1 MKRKFCTLLLWSAL
15 ILLFSLSFGY
25 FSHLTLLRNMVL
37 ANITNFNTLSS
48 RTQLARDGYVIQAG
62 QFKSFLRDFSKWSW
76 QKRWSA
82 QMEKNP
88 PAMQETW
95 VWSLV
100 RKIPWRRK
108 RLPAPVFLPGEF
120 RRQRNLAGYSP
131 WGHKESDTTERL
143 ILWHTSIK
151 YLLVHPLSNPPK
163 FFSHVYSKISW
174 KCFYSSIFLFVLN
187 SVQSEFSLVILINI
201 IYNPHVTC
209 LICNTWQSQ
218 SSFLHFPSLG
228 FQDVTL
234 FRLSSDLFCS
244 KSSVS
249 GLSSS
254 SSPRPCKWFSSKIFR
269 PWTTS
274 LSHSHFC

>member
-1 MKRKFCTLLLWSAL
+1 
-15 ILLFSLSFGY
+15 
-25 FSHLTLLRNMVL
+25 MVL

-48 RTQLARDGYVIQAG
+48 WTQLARDGYVIQAG

-76 QKRWSA
+76 QKRWLA
-82 QMEKNP
+82 QMVKNP

-120 RRQRNLAGYSP
+120 HRQRNLAGYSP
-131 WGHKESDTTERL
+131 WGHTESDTTERL

-151 YLLVHPLSNPPK
+151 YLLVHPLSNPPNFLSMSIVKLVENVSIHLFSIRIK
-163 FFSHVYSKISW
+163 FSP
-174 KCFYSSIFLFVLN
+174 
-187 SVQSEFSLVILINI
+187 EFSLVILINV

-249 GLSSS
+249 V
-254 SSPRPCKWFSSKIFR
+254 
-269 PWTTS
+269 
-274 LSHSHFC
+274 